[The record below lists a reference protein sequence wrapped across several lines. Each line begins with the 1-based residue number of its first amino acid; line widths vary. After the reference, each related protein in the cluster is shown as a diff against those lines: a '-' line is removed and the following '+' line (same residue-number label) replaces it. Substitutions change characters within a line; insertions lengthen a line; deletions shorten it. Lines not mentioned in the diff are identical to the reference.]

1 MWAMGYSG
9 QGMTIAV
16 VDTGILTSHP
26 AFAAD
31 PEIELVSFDV
41 EDETDFGGDNE
52 ISAGE
57 LFPGRQIDW

>member
-1 MWAMGYSG
+1 MKKY
-9 QGMTIAV
+9 
-16 VDTGILTSHP
+16 D
-26 AFAAD
+26 D
-31 PEIELVSFDV
+31 PEIGLVSFDV